1 MTYDAMKTSEFFT
14 KVKTEEE
21 AQAVAWRA
29 KFGGKEF
36 ECPRCKS
43 AEFYGYRT
51 REIRECRRC
60 HRHVRL
66 RKGTLWE
73 SSKLPMLTW
82 VRAIFL
88 MMQDKRGVS
97 ALQLKRQLGMPSY
110 GTAWKLQH
118 KIRRALRER
127 DEQYTLRGVVE
138 LDGAHFQRI
147 AKGSEAT
154 VALIA
159 VESKEWV
166 DEKGRPK
173 SRAGFAKVEVTGSE
187 SFLKA
192 QRFVAGA
199 IERNSF
205 VSTDGSWSLRQVK
218 GVEVDYHVTHQQAPV
233 LDRWLPWVHRFVS
246 NAKAWLLGTHHGIS
260 AKYLPNYLA
269 EHAYRFNRRHDPDS
283 LFHRA
288 LRACA
293 LAPHVL
299 EPALFG

>member
-1 MTYDAMKTSEFFT
+1 MTYDAVKTSEFFV

-21 AQAVAWRA
+21 AQAIAWRA

-36 ECPRCKS
+36 ECPRCGPG
-43 AEFYGYRT
+43 EFYQYRT

-66 RKGTLWE
+66 RPGTLWE

-82 VRAIFL
+82 ARAIFL

-110 GTAWKLQH
+110 GTAWKLLH

-127 DEQYTLRGVVE
+127 DQQYTLQGLVE
-138 LDGAHFQRI
+138 LDGAQFQRI
-147 AKGSEAT
+147 AKGSEPA

-173 SRAGFAKVEVTGSE
+173 TRAGFAKVEVTEAE
-187 SFLKA
+187 SFLNA
-192 QRFVAGA
+192 QRFAAGA
-199 IERNSF
+199 IERDSF
-205 VSTDGSWSLRQVK
+205 VNTDGSQALRRLK
-218 GVEVDYHVTHQQAPV
+218 GVNVDYQVTHQDGPI

-246 NAKAWLLGTHHGIS
+246 NAKTWLLGTHHGIS

-269 EHAYRFNRRHDPDS
+269 EHTYRFNRRHDPDG

-293 LAPHVL
+293 VAPHTL